1 MQVQTQIDRL
11 IENLEALKVSLSQ
24 PSASQSNTFAQNL
37 DSAMADIEK
46 ISETVVGNQNAFS
59 PDMGAQVIVQDA
71 IPAWFDPSN
80 PKKPST
86 MQLMEIMTGQEP
98 SEIFEREDFK
108 KLSHEASDMLY
119 GAIGSNVDKRDWGSI
134 MTSGSIINA
143 LRTANSELLSPSV
156 TVESI
161 FSSNGEPTKSVV
173 TVTDHD
179 GNKLRV
185 MQGEQANLVNTLQ
198 NMGITASSLVSDLQG
213 VELSDLSAATRD
225 QFIDFIS

>member
-46 ISETVVGNQNAFS
+46 ISETVAGNQNAFS

-71 IPAWFDPSN
+71 IPGWFDPSN

-98 SEIFEREDFK
+98 SEIFDREDFK

-134 MTSGSIINA
+134 MTSGSIISA
-143 LRTANSELLSPSV
+143 LRAANSELLSPSV
-156 TVESI
+156 SVESI
-161 FSSNGEPTKSVV
+161 FSSKGEPTKSVV
-173 TVTDHD
+173 TVTDPD

-185 MQGEQANLVNTLQ
+185 MQGEQADLVSTLQ
-198 NMGITASSLVSDLQG
+198 NMGITASSLASDLRG